1 MNWTKHFFGIAVLL
15 SFYSCY
21 TFTGISIPDEANS
34 FSISEFENRAFNAPP
49 NLGNTF
55 SESLKDKIRNE
66 SKLTYAENNGDIQF
80 KGSVVSFDVS
90 SVAPTAG
97 ERSAFSRLTIN
108 VSVEYD
114 SMVEEDPAWKQNFS
128 FFQDYGNEENLLD
141 IQDELI
147 DAIYTQI
154 LEDIFNKAFTNW

>member
-1 MNWTKHFFGIAVLL
+1 MNWIKYFFGIAVLL

-21 TFTGISIPDEANS
+21 TFTGISIPDEANT
-34 FSISEFENRAFNAPP
+34 FSIEEFENRAFNAPP
-49 NLGNTF
+49 NIANTF

-66 SKLTYAENNGDIQF
+66 SKLTYAVSNGDIQF
-80 KGSVVSFDVS
+80 KGSVISFDVS

-97 ERSAFSRLTIN
+97 EVSAFSRLTIT
-108 VSVEYD
+108 VSAEYD
-114 SMVEEDPAWKQNFS
+114 SMVEEDVGWKQNFS

-141 IQDELI
+141 IQDGLI
-147 DAIYTQI
+147 TAIYDQI